1 MKESFVDG
9 KEGEFYDYA
18 EVDGGSAD
26 LGDLDEKDRDTKE
39 IYRVSQHI
47 SDMGCVDIGLDV
59 PLVLPSCSA
68 H

>member
-1 MKESFVDG
+1 MKESFAAG
-9 KEGEFYDYA
+9 KEGEFFDYA
-18 EVDGGSAD
+18 EGSD
-26 LGDLDEKDRDTKE
+26 LDDLDEKDRDTKD